1 METNTLAP
9 NILPTT
15 PPTLKGRHTAPH
27 PLTRPLLGVI
37 PRQPHPWTVVPAS
50 PLPPFPPFIHSLEQ
64 PVHLQ
69 LITGR
74 RNQSPSPLL
83 TAPGTA
89 MPHMHLGIK
98 MSIQPCVLNLPQ
110 TPRVVILR
118 RGLRRIVLLIVR
130 IQMQIRPRMV
140 MHRINKVN
148 TRLTH
153 SILNLLLDLPHLH
166 MSLPRHLLFRGIHT
180 PEH

>member
-9 NILPTT
+9 NNLLTT
-15 PPTLKGRHTAPH
+15 APTLKARHTALRP
-27 PLTRPLLGVI
+27 PTRPPLGVI
-37 PRQPHPWTVVPAS
+37 LRQPHQS
-50 PLPPFPPFIHSLEQ
+50 FPRFIHSLEQ

-69 LITGR
+69 QITGR
-74 RNQSPSPLL
+74 RNQSPSPFL

-98 MSIQPCVLNLPQ
+98 MSIQPCVPNLPQ

-130 IQMQIRPRMV
+130 IQIQIRPPMV
-140 MHRINKVN
+140 MHRINKAN

-153 SILNLLLDLPHLH
+153 SILNLLLDPPHLH
-166 MSLPRHLLFRGIHT
+166 MSLPRHLLFRGIPT